1 MAKKVSSAKFCE
13 NVAQML
19 EEVKG
24 CGEAVTITERSHPVA
39 VLISFESFKALQERL
54 RDLEEAQLWQIVA
67 QGRKEHRQG
76 CTRRIKSLR
85 AASSLYANC
94 VDEAFRKGKLRGL
107 WAFSVT
113 RDIRIIFEF
122 LNGDEV
128 LFHDIGSHHRV
139 Y

>member
-67 QGRKEHRQG
+67 QGRKRAP
-76 CTRRIKSLR
+76 TRLHAPHQVSTRTALMKR
-85 AASSLYANC
+85 FVKAS
-94 VDEAFRKGKLRGL
+94 
-107 WAFSVT
+107 
-113 RDIRIIFEF
+113 
-122 LNGDEV
+122 
-128 LFHDIGSHHRV
+128 
-139 Y
+139 

>member
-85 AASSLYANC
+85 RTALMKQ
-94 VDEAFRKGKLRGL
+94 FRKGKLRGL

>member
-19 EEVKG
+19 EEVKR

-85 AASSLYANC
+85 
-94 VDEAFRKGKLRGL
+94 ELR
-107 WAFSVT
+107 
-113 RDIRIIFEF
+113 
-122 LNGDEV
+122 
-128 LFHDIGSHHRV
+128 
-139 Y
+139 

>member
-1 MAKKVSSAKFCE
+1 LRKLSCGRSLLKVAKS
-13 NVAQML
+13 
-19 EEVKG
+19 
-24 CGEAVTITERSHPVA
+24 TD
-39 VLISFESFKALQERL
+39 KA
-54 RDLEEAQLWQIVA
+54 A
-67 QGRKEHRQG
+67 
-76 CTRRIKSLR
+76 R
-85 AASSLYANC
+85 AASSLYANY

-128 LFHDIGSHHRV
+128 LFHDIGSHSRV